1 MRPAGIRFHMLIIFG
16 AALTF
21 ALEHAARAQE
31 VSPPPPASEPPTR
44 RLALHPAAEPR
55 PALQY
60 ELLPNL
66 LDRRPGNAA
75 VLYNRIGLMYRGGPE
90 FAEQTGKI
98 SEWCDSESF
107 PLDKFPQAEARAMVD
122 RWDYVLD
129 ELKLA
134 SRREQCDWELPFRER
149 NPITIRLPDL
159 QESRGYARLL
169 RLKARVQIADGD
181 LEGAIESLK
190 TGYALARHVACGETF
205 IHALVGMA
213 ISSTLGDQVLEL
225 AQQPGTPNLYWA
237 LTSLPRPFIDLRP
250 AREEEYSLVYLMY
263 PELRNTRTERHPPEY
278 WNRLLDK
285 VAADVA
291 QWNDDA
297 WKGYSKLTLAA
308 RSAQRYP
315 EAKRGLIEAGRSPE
329 EVAAMPVAQVVLL
342 YTLQV
347 YDEARDEVSKWLAL
361 PYWEAAPGFDK
372 FQAVALAARE
382 KEIVPLFSVLA
393 SSTGALALAAA
404 RNERSFALLRTVEA
418 LRLYAAGHDGQP
430 PKELADIVAVPVPSD
445 PVTGK
450 SFIYRAEEDKV
461 VLEAPLLPGMEQR
474 AFGARYEI
482 KFFR

>member
-1 MRPAGIRFHMLIIFG
+1 LIPEI
-16 AALTF
+16 
-21 ALEHAARAQE
+21 QE
-31 VSPPPPASEPPTR
+31 
-44 RLALHPAAEPR
+44 
-55 PALQY
+55 
-60 ELLPNL
+60 
-66 LDRRPGNAA
+66 
-75 VLYNRIGLMYRGGPE
+75 
-90 FAEQTGKI
+90 
-98 SEWCDSESF
+98 C
-107 PLDKFPQAEARAMVD
+107 
-122 RWDYVLD
+122 
-129 ELKLA
+129 
-134 SRREQCDWELPFRER
+134 
-149 NPITIRLPDL
+149 
-159 QESRGYARLL
+159 RGYALLL
-169 RLKARVQIADGD
+169 RLKTRVQIADGD
-181 LEGAIESLK
+181 LQGAIDSLK
-190 TGYALARHVACGETF
+190 TGYALARHVAQGQTF

-213 ISSTLGDQVLEL
+213 IANTLGDQILEL
-225 AQQPGTPNLYWA
+225 AQQPGAPNLYWA

-263 PELRNTRTERHPPEY
+263 PELRNIQAERHPPEY

-285 VAADVA
+285 VAADVS

-297 WKGYSKLTLAA
+297 WKDYTKLTLAA

-315 EAKRGLIEAGRSPE
+315 EAKRSLIEAGRSPE

-372 FQAVALAARE
+372 FQAVALATRE
-382 KEIVPLFSVLA
+382 QEIVPLFSVLA

-474 AFGARYEI
+474 HYGMRYEVE
-482 KFFR
+482 FVR